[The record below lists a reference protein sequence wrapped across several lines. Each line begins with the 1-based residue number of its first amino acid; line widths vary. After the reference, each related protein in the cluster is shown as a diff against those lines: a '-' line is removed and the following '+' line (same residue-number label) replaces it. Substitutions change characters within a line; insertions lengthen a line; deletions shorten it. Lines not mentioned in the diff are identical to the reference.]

1 MMRNPLLN
9 NFGQFMQNFNQ
20 FAQQFRQQN
29 QGDPRQR
36 VQELLNSGQ
45 MTQREFDELRQIANQ
60 ITGRQN

>member
-1 MMRNPLLN
+1 MMRNPWLN

-29 QGDPRQR
+29 TDPRQR

-45 MTQREFDELRQIANQ
+45 MTQQEFEELRQVANQ